1 MASHTYV
8 LGRIGWSMSR
18 DEEGHRTYKLK
29 WLARATSYDDGP
41 SHALVA
47 TGLPAVGAHWQQGN
61 DVDTWAKCLPTQSCR
76 FVEKNEKGWHWE
88 IEQTFSTK
96 GGKKC
101 QTETIGSP
109 LDEPMTISGGFSKYT
124 EEVSKDK
131 DDKRIMSSS
140 HELFRGAMVEF
151 DSNRPTVSIGMNL
164 LNLPLSTFAPMVD
177 TVNDATLWG
186 LPKRCVKLT
195 NVSWSREMYGIC
207 TFYYTVNYEFDCR
220 YDTFDRKV
228 YDEGT
233 KILNLKEMPNAD
245 KDEPAHFTRYK
256 DVNGDY
262 SRVFL
267 DGEGSP
273 IKKGDDP
280 VEIDI
285 EYYSESSFSSLGIP
299 TSL

>member
-1 MASHTYV
+1 MASSV
-8 LGRIGWSMSR
+8 VVGRLGWSMSR
-18 DEEGHRTYKLK
+18 DAEGHRTYKVK
-29 WLARATSYDDGP
+29 WLVLSPDVDNGP
-41 SHALVA
+41 AHALVA
-47 TGLPAVGAHWQQGN
+47 TSLPAIGASWSQGN
-61 DVDTWAKCLPTQSCR
+61 DSDTWAKCLPTQSCTYMN
-76 FVEKNEKGWHWE
+76 KNEKGFLWE
-88 IEQTFSTK
+88 VEQTFSTK
-96 GGKKC
+96 PGKRC
-101 QTETIGSP
+101 ETETIGNP
-109 LDEPMTISGGFSKYT
+109 LNEPMTISGSFSKYT

-131 DDKRIMSSS
+131 DDNRIQSSS
-140 HELFRGAMVEF
+140 HELYRGAMVEF

-164 LNLPLSTFAPMVD
+164 STLPLSTFAPMVD
-177 TVNDATLWG
+177 TVNDAIMWG
-186 LPKRCVKLT
+186 LPKRCVKLS
-195 NVSWSREMYGIC
+195 NVSWSRELYGVC

-245 KDEPAHFTRYK
+245 KDEPAHFVRYK

-267 DGEGSP
+267 DGEGSAL
-273 IKKGDDP
+273 KKGDDP